1 MPRVTKRQ
9 SNRSNV
15 PAECA
20 NDYYRRAVFLPFIDI
35 CTVQLQ
41 ERFQSHAQIAYRLD
55 CLLPVLCEKS
65 TFGDIEE
72 AKFYAGYLA
81 EADALLATRTEYLR
95 WQSYWMRQPAAVSRP
110 DNVID
115 SLRVASD
122 LGTYPNLSVLL
133 HIFATIPVTTATGDR
148 AFSALKYIKNYL
160 RSTMCEQR
168 LNGLAHL
175 FINRDMRLTITWSL
189 TTSPNTVGD

>member
-1 MPRVTKRQ
+1 
-9 SNRSNV
+9 
-15 PAECA
+15 
-20 NDYYRRAVFLPFIDI
+20 
-35 CTVQLQ
+35 
-41 ERFQSHAQIAYRLD
+41 
-55 CLLPVLCEKS
+55 LCEKS

-148 AFSALKYIKNYL
+148 AFSALKYIINYL
-160 RSTMCEQR
+160 RSTMGEER
-168 LNGLAHL
+168 LNGIAHTS
-175 FINRDMRLTITWSL
+175 INSDTALEYS
-189 TTSPNTVGD
+189 SD